1 MISGRIDLKSSG
13 SEPMRILRAAGYRVM
28 PWKNGGGTTTEIAV
42 SPDGAGLDD
51 FDWRIS
57 MARVETSG
65 PFSSFAGIDRTL
77 SVLEGE
83 GIVLD
88 IAGQPPARLTTASVP
103 LTFAGD
109 VPTSAALIG
118 GPITDLNV
126 MTRRGRMTHGVE
138 RRPLSGEIRIMPR
151 AETTLV
157 LAVNAGFTLLT
168 DDRPSLG
175 PLDTLILDRGSP
187 ELRLQPQG
195 QGLLFVIALDRLAA
209 NH

>member
-1 MISGRIDLKSSG
+1 
-13 SEPMRILRAAGYRVM
+13 MRILRAADYRVM

-51 FDWRIS
+51 FDWRVS

-88 IAGQPPARLTTASVP
+88 IAGQALARLTADSAP
-103 LTFAGD
+103 LAFPGD
-109 VPTSAALIG
+109 VPTGAELID

-126 MTRRGRMTHGVE
+126 MTRRGRMVHTVE
-138 RRPLSGEIRIMPR
+138 RLPMVGEMSVAPS
-151 AETTLV
+151 ADTTLILIV
-157 LAVNAGFTLLT
+157 GEGAKLLT
-168 DDRPSLG
+168 ESESRLG
-175 PLDTLILDRGSP
+175 PLDTLILDRDSP
-187 ELRLQPQG
+187 QLRLQAEG
-195 QGLLFVIALDRLAA
+195 QGLLFVIGLKAAAA

>member
-1 MISGRIDLKSSG
+1 
-13 SEPMRILRAAGYRVM
+13 MRILRAAGYRVM

-42 SPDGAGLDD
+42 SPEAAGLDD

-57 MARVETSG
+57 IARVETSG

-77 SVLEGE
+77 AVLEGE

-88 IAGQPPARLTTASVP
+88 IAGQPPERLTSASAP
-103 LTFAGD
+103 LAFPGD

-126 MTRRGRMTHGVE
+126 MTRRGHISHTVE
-138 RRPLSGEIRIMPR
+138 RLPLSGEIRIAPT
-151 AETTLV
+151 AGTTL
-157 LAVNAGFTLLT
+157 LLPLGSAVKLLT
-168 DDRPSLG
+168 DAESSLE
-175 PLDTLILDRGSP
+175 PLDTLIVGP
-187 ELRLQPQG
+187 HGPHLRLQPDG
-195 QGLLFVIALDRLAA
+195 QGLLFVIQLHRAAA

>member
-1 MISGRIDLKSSG
+1 
-13 SEPMRILRAAGYRVM
+13 MRVLRAADYRVM

-88 IAGQPPARLTTASVP
+88 IAGRPPARLTMASAP
-103 LTFAGD
+103 LSFPGD
-109 VPTSAALIG
+109 VPTGAALIG

-126 MTRRGRMTHGVE
+126 MTRRGRTGHSVE
-138 RRPLSGEIRIMPR
+138 RLCLSGQIEIE
-151 AETTLV
+151 ASDDTTLV
-157 LAVNAGFTLLT
+157 LAVEGSVKVFTDSAAIWLA
-168 DDRPSLG
+168 
-175 PLDTLILDRGSP
+175 PLDALILDRNSRRARLEP
-187 ELRLQPQG
+187 EG
-195 QGLLFVIALDRLAA
+195 QGLLFVIRLLDLAA
-209 NH
+209 KG

>member
-1 MISGRIDLKSSG
+1 
-13 SEPMRILRAAGYRVM
+13 MRILRAADYKVM

-57 MARVETSG
+57 MAKVETSG

-88 IAGQPPARLTTASVP
+88 IAGQPPAPLTTASAP
-103 LTFAGD
+103 LAFSGD
-109 VPTSAALIG
+109 VPTGAALIG

-126 MTRRGRMTHGVE
+126 MTRRGRMAHKVE
-138 RRPLSGEIRIMPR
+138 RRALSGEIRISPR
-151 AETTLV
+151 ADTTLV
-157 LAVNAGFTLLT
+157 LAVDAGFTLFT
-168 DDRPSLG
+168 DDASSLG
-175 PLDTLILDRGSP
+175 PLDTLILDRDSP
-187 ELRLQPQG
+187 ELRLQPKG
-195 QGLLFVIALDRLAA
+195 QGLLFVIELHRLAA

>member
-1 MISGRIDLKSSG
+1 
-13 SEPMRILRAAGYRVM
+13 MRILRAADYKVM

-57 MARVETSG
+57 MAKVETSG

-88 IAGQPPARLTTASVP
+88 IAGQPPAPLTTASPP
-103 LTFAGD
+103 LAFPGD
-109 VPTSAALIG
+109 VPTGAALIG

-126 MTRRGRMTHGVE
+126 MTRRGRVAHKVE
-138 RRPLSGEIRIMPR
+138 RRALSGEIRIVPR
-151 AETTLV
+151 ADTTLI
-157 LAVNAGFTLLT
+157 LAVDAGFTLIT
-168 DDRPSLG
+168 DDAPDLA
-175 PLDTLILDRGSP
+175 PLDTLILDRDSP
-187 ELRLQPQG
+187 ELRLQPKG
-195 QGLLFVIALDRLAA
+195 QGLLFVIELHRLAA

>member
-1 MISGRIDLKSSG
+1 
-13 SEPMRILRAAGYRVM
+13 MRILRAAGYRVM
-28 PWKNGGGTTTEIAV
+28 PWKNGGGTTTEIVV

-88 IAGQPPARLTTASVP
+88 IAGRPPARLTGASAP
-103 LTFAGD
+103 LSFPGD
-109 VPTSAALIG
+109 VPTGATLIG

-126 MTRRGRMTHGVE
+126 MTRRGRISHTVE
-138 RRPLSGEIRIMPR
+138 RLSVSGDINIEP
-151 AETTLV
+151 AGETTLV
-157 LAVNAGFTLLT
+157 LPVEGATIHAGTT
-168 DDRPSLG
+168 ARLG

-187 ELRLQPQG
+187 KTRLEPEG
-195 QGLLFVIALDRLAA
+195 QGPVFLISFHHVGA
-209 NH
+209 NR

>member
-1 MISGRIDLKSSG
+1 
-13 SEPMRILRAAGYRVM
+13 MRILRAADYRAM
-28 PWKNGGGTTTEIAV
+28 PWKNGGGTTTEITV

-88 IAGQPPARLTTASVP
+88 VAGRPPVRLTTASAP
-103 LTFAGD
+103 LAFPGD
-109 VPTSAALIG
+109 IPTGAALIG

-126 MTRRGRMTHGVE
+126 MTRRGRMAHEVE
-138 RRPLSGEIRIMPR
+138 RRSFSVEIRIAPR
-151 AETTLV
+151 ADTTLV
-157 LAVNAGFTLLT
+157 LAVGAGATLFT
-168 DDRPSLG
+168 DDAPSLG
-175 PLDTLILDRGSP
+175 PLDTLILDRDSP
-187 ELRLQPQG
+187 ELRLQPTG
-195 QGLLFVIALDRLAA
+195 QGLLFVVGLHRLPA

>member
-1 MISGRIDLKSSG
+1 
-13 SEPMRILRAAGYRVM
+13 MRILRAADYKVM

-42 SPDGAGLDD
+42 SPEGAGLDA

-88 IAGQPPARLTTASVP
+88 IAGRSPSRLTASSAP
-103 LTFAGD
+103 LSFPGD
-109 VPTSAALIG
+109 VPTSATLIG

-126 MTRRGRMTHGVE
+126 MTRRGRTDHAVE
-138 RRPLSGEIRIMPR
+138 RLSVSGEMQVQS
-151 AETTLV
+151 AADTTLV
-157 LAVNAGFTLLT
+157 FAVAGFTIVT
-168 DDRPSLG
+168 DGGSDLG
-175 PLDTLILDRGSP
+175 PLDTVVLDRKSP
-187 ELRLQPQG
+187 NLRLRSKG
-195 QGLLFVIALDRLAA
+195 QGLVFVIRLNNTAA

>member
-1 MISGRIDLKSSG
+1 
-13 SEPMRILRAAGYRVM
+13 MRILRAAGYRVM

-88 IAGQPPARLTTASVP
+88 IAGRPASRLTAASAP
-103 LTFAGD
+103 LSFPGD
-109 VPTSAALIG
+109 VPTGATLIG

-126 MTRRGRMTHGVE
+126 MTRRGRMTHSVE
-138 RRPLSGEIRIMPR
+138 RLWLSGEMRIEQS
-151 AETTLV
+151 AGTTLILPV
-157 LAVNAGFTLLT
+157 GGGVKVFADSVE
-168 DDRPSLG
+168 SLG
-175 PLDTLILDRGSP
+175 PLDTLLRDRTGP
-187 ELRLQPQG
+187 ELRLRPEG
-195 QGLLFVIALDRLAA
+195 QGRFL
-209 NH
+209 